1 MLLQTFPAVS
11 STLPVPSI
19 NGIAAR
25 VLHFGTDDCNRLLVL
40 RSVGYSV
47 DLCPTVEEFHSL
59 MQKRTG
65 ADAILVAGVP
75 VRERRQVVTLTR
87 ERSHAPLVLFNT
99 SYDYADEGK
108 FDLVIPPSHAPGRVA
123 GEDRR
128 HDRDQAALRVL
139 ATSSSAIRRSTERL
153 SLTIAGSSGDRSAD
167 CSTRASVERRI
178 STRLGDA
185 STMYALDAAIK
196 GRGRTYL
203 LGTHAPLRKRHRVIS
218 FTMTREEQLKCI
230 EDNCNAFKKGFAG

>member
-1 MLLQTFPAVS
+1 MFRRQRERSRHIPCSGSRSHASFAGLGTWIRVGEEEANINEGKWTVSCIRGCMLLQAFPAFS

-19 NGIAAR
+19 NDIAAR

-65 ADAILVAGVP
+65 ADAILVTGVP
-75 VRERRQVVTLTR
+75 VGERRQVVTLTR

-108 FDLVIPPSHAPGRVA
+108 FDLVIPP
-123 GEDRR
+123 
-128 HDRDQAALRVL
+128 
-139 ATSSSAIRRSTERL
+139 
-153 SLTIAGSSGDRSAD
+153 LTRP
-167 CSTRASVERRI
+167 EEW
-178 STRLGDA
+178 
-185 STMYALDAAIK
+185 
-196 GRGRTYL
+196 
-203 LGTHAPLRKRHRVIS
+203 LRKIAA
-218 FTMTREEQLKCI
+218 TI
-230 EDNCNAFKKGFAG
+230 EIKRLFASWQPLARQSGAAPNA

>member
-1 MLLQTFPAVS
+1 
-11 STLPVPSI
+11 
-19 NGIAAR
+19 

-47 DLCPTVEEFHSL
+47 NLCPTVEEFHSL

-108 FDLVIPPSHAPGRVA
+108 FDLVIPPLTRPEEWLRKIAA
-123 GEDRR
+123 TI
-128 HDRDQAALRVL
+128 DQAAFRVL
-139 ATSSSAIRRSTERL
+139 ATSSSAIRRSTKRL

-167 CSTRASVERRI
+167 CSTWASVERRI

-203 LGTHAPLRKRHRVIS
+203 LGTHAPLRKRPRVIS
-218 FTMTREEQLKCI
+218 FTMTREEQLKRI
-230 EDNCNAFKKGFAG
+230 EDNCNAFKKALLAKASKIPPN